1 MDVIFQ
7 SHRGGFKMKN
17 KEITEKDIRRELWK
31 KTLEECKELVNKAE
45 VNLKINKGI
54 MKLAEK
60 ELKNEA
66 N

>member
-1 MDVIFQ
+1 
-7 SHRGGFKMKN
+7 MKN